1 VLGHLGREVKK
12 LVDEGVEARHI
23 QAGLARYAEIQGHPS
38 RLPSLVNDA
47 MNAPRAGATTR
58 HHSWTNPD
66 DAVTAYAEDL

>member
-58 HHSWTNPD
+58 HRSWTNPD